1 MDSGVAGEKN
11 ILAPSSQGA
20 SDNIQ
25 PGDIVL
31 LKQNQAPRNGWTMTT
46 FPSSNGKVRK
56 VELRTSSQGV
66 SKTYFPS
73 ISDVVMLLETEVTD
87 KK

>member
-31 LKQNQAPRNGWTMTT
+31 LKQNQTPRNGWTMTSHLSKQQQESQKGRIKDIIPGSLKDLLP
-46 FPSSNGKVRK
+46 FHFRCCYA
-56 VELRTSSQGV
+56 LRN
-66 SKTYFPS
+66 
-73 ISDVVMLLETEVTD
+73 
-87 KK
+87 